1 MCYSLCKHP
10 DSLRVDLQMSCCA
23 AAKGSKQA
31 RRAVQMCRCEKVHM
45 LTSLHEEGMCRVKLP
60 GFMLTAEVL
69 HVPVDASLAHE
80 HCMQQQAEPT
90 GCY

>member
-1 MCYSLCKHP
+1 
-10 DSLRVDLQMSCCA
+10 MSCCA

-60 GFMLTAEVL
+60 GFMLTAEVCALLQDGLYFAVVL